1 MIRKLLTKGL
11 PGLKRVL
18 RGEQG
23 ITLTEVLVTMAI
35 TGIVT
40 VAFLTSMSATSKAV
54 MVSQE
59 RVTAENLAKSQMEY
73 MRSQQYD
80 ELNTPP
86 QYLLLPA
93 GDIPENYA
101 IVITAER
108 LDPEGDGSSDDDE
121 LQKLTV
127 IVNHDGA
134 EAFRLEGYR
143 MKR

>member
-1 MIRKLLTKGL
+1 MMRKLLSKGINS
-11 PGLKRVL
+11 L
-18 RGEQG
+18 RQALHGERG
-23 ITLTEVLVTMAI
+23 IALTEALVTMGI
-35 TGIVT
+35 IGIVT

-54 MVSQE
+54 LVSQE

-73 MRSQQYD
+73 VRSQQYD

-86 QYLLLPA
+86 QYTLLPA

-101 IVITAER
+101 IVTTSER
-108 LDPEGDGSSDDDE
+108 LDPEGDGAVDDDG
-121 LQKLTV
+121 LQKVTV

-134 EAFRLEGYR
+134 ETFRLEGYR